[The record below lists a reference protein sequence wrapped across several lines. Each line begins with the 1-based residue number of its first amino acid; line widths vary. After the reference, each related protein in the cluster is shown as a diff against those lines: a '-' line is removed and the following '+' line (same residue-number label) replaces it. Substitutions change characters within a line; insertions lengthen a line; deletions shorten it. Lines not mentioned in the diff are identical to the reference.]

1 MEDFLKAF
9 PDAKG
14 KITFTDDLPSYAA
27 VLPQGAH
34 FTGKSLTQK
43 LESLNANVRHRLA
56 RFARRTR
63 CTTKCTR
70 MAYLSALLFMQAHN
84 NELIERANAGGFSG
98 INVDYQGVPIDKAAQ
113 FVTLLTELEAALE
126 AEGLSLAVTLAAPT
140 LSNGNWNSGGHDWA

>member
-1 MEDFLKAF
+1 MLKNTCWLWISLCYLTNRILGVHLGGRRADDLKDFLGAF
-9 PDAKG
+9 PEAKG

-43 LESLNANVRHRLA
+43 LESLNANVRHQLA

-63 CTTKCTR
+63 CTTKCSH

-84 NELIERANAGGFSG
+84 NA
-98 INVDYQGVPIDKAAQ
+98 
-113 FVTLLTELEAALE
+113 LT
-126 AEGLSLAVTLAAPT
+126 S
-140 LSNGNWNSGGHDWA
+140 